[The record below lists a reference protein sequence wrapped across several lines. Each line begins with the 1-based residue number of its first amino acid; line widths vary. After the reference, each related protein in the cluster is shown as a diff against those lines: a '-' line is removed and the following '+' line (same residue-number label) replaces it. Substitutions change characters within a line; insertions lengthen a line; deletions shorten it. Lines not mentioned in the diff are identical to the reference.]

1 MNKLKQ
7 KARRLKYKLTHGL
20 SVNRV
25 LVLLFIACCLA
36 WTYGAIVSL
45 SRNWQLEQ
53 RIINKRR
60 EVKLLELEVDTL
72 ELENQYYASEEYQE
86 LAAREKENKL
96 LPGESL
102 VYLPKNSEAAK
113 NKHKEIDETAAV
125 AVAEVKQPSNFR
137 QWLSFL
143 LGL

>member
-1 MNKLKQ
+1 MTKLNQ
-7 KARRLKYKLTHGL
+7 KLRQTKYKLTRSL
-20 SVNRV
+20 TTNRV
-25 LVLLFIACCLA
+25 LVLIFVACCLA

-53 RIINKRR
+53 RIISKQR

-96 LPGESL
+96 LPGEFL
-102 VYLPKNSEAAK
+102 VYLPKNSEATKSK
-113 NKHKEIDETAAV
+113 NTSAETV
-125 AVAEVKQPSNFR
+125 TISYSEPSNFR

-143 LGL
+143 FGI

>member
-7 KARRLKYKLTHGL
+7 KARRLKYKITHGL
-20 SVNRV
+20 TVNRV
-25 LVLLFIACCLA
+25 LVLLFVACCLA

-86 LAAREKENKL
+86 ISAREKENKI
-96 LPGESL
+96 LPGEFL
-102 VYLPKNSEAAK
+102 VYLPKNSDAAK
-113 NKHKEIDETAAV
+113 NKHAATDQVAAAASET
-125 AVAEVKQPSNFR
+125 KQPSNFR

>member
-1 MNKLKQ
+1 MEKLKTRI
-7 KARRLKYKLTHGL
+7 RRLKYKIMRKMTVSRALIL
-20 SVNRV
+20 IFV
-25 LVLLFIACCLA
+25 ACCLM

-53 RIINKRR
+53 SLYSKQR
-60 EVKLLELEVDTL
+60 EVKLLELEVETL

-96 LPGESL
+96 FAGETM

-113 NKHKEIDETAAV
+113 TKHAETESAV
-125 AVAEVKQPSNFR
+125 AYKEPSNFR

-143 LGL
+143 FGV